1 MSARFHYPSH
11 GGGTAHSPQKPL
23 SRDAIPRPA
32 WLPCGCRPRFRAKKR
47 GPMEPTTRPARLRA
61 AVCAGGGPP
70 SDGLARQ
77 CGGVRA
83 ALRGPAPQHRGP
95 AVGAGAA
102 AAQAGG
108 AGPGCAEC
116 FADRST
122 PRGSFF
128 DPGGAGKGA
137 VTVGGKLFMMV
148 HWFFMAIVAASYTA
162 SVVTFLATAA
172 QARPP
177 RFAPATRPAAP
188 AHAPSSCTA
197 HAHAIQL
204 VFRRVRAHPHAFP
217 FANTREPM
225 RGRKKS
231 AVPGPGP
238 APPPRPFVQEGGG
251 RVCDTG

>member
-1 MSARFHYPSH
+1 
-11 GGGTAHSPQKPL
+11 
-23 SRDAIPRPA
+23 
-32 WLPCGCRPRFRAKKR
+32 
-47 GPMEPTTRPARLRA
+47 MEPTTRPARLRA

-108 AGPGCAEC
+108 AGPGSADC

-137 VTVGGKLFMMV
+137 VTVGGNLFMMV

-172 QARPP
+172 QVGAQPDR
-177 RFAPATRPAAP
+177 T
-188 AHAPSSCTA
+188 
-197 HAHAIQL
+197 
-204 VFRRVRAHPHAFP
+204 
-217 FANTREPM
+217 
-225 RGRKKS
+225 GS
-231 AVPGPGP
+231 AGP
-238 APPPRPFVQEGGG
+238 ASASPLAGRRDRWNPVEGAGSTHPALQVG
-251 RVCDTG
+251 RRCDCR